1 MKRKV
6 QENVFSGSAN
16 ALAHEVLRTR
26 TGGINTPSRQVHQ
39 GGCSIYI
46 YIYLCVYIY
55 IYIHI
60 YIYIYIC
67 RAGVCSV
74 CVCVNIMHCEIVS
87 DQFCRYAVKLGVAT
101 GLGSP
106 GHPEDCGL

>member
-1 MKRKV
+1 MA
-6 QENVFSGSAN
+6 QPS
-16 ALAHEVLRTR
+16 ALAHEVLRTH

-46 YIYLCVYIY
+46 YIYIYISVYIY
-55 IYIHI
+55 IYI
-60 YIYIYIC
+60 YIYIHTYVEREC
-67 RAGVCSV
+67 VV

-106 GHPEDCGL
+106 GHPEDCGLCVA